1 METYGLWAQ
10 CRHDVPADEIELE
23 LVYLPDGTT
32 QKVPYGD
39 EEAKQTFGY
48 IKETVDDMSDKLK
61 DRDIARNEPLKIAC
75 FEQTD
80 KLEVCAHCNFME
92 LCDRRFALH
101 ACKK

>member
-1 METYGLWAQ
+1 MWAQ

-23 LVYLPDGTT
+23 LVYLPDGTI
-32 QKVPYGD
+32 QKVEYG
-39 EEAKQTFGY
+39 EEAAKQTFEY

-61 DRDIARNEPLKIAC
+61 DRDIARNEPLKIGC

-101 ACKK
+101 ACKE